1 MLTYYY
7 IYDIVETMS
16 MEAITLKAYSKG
28 SLKGTMKRSLG
39 IQTAYWSAV
48 RYCLLA
54 IMKIMKIMFLVI
66 QQRVIPFTKKQLL
79 GSLSIQIKE

>member
-1 MLTYYY
+1 
-7 IYDIVETMS
+7 
-16 MEAITLKAYSKG
+16 
-28 SLKGTMKRSLG
+28 MKRSLG

-54 IMKIMKIMFLVI
+54 IMKIMFLVI

-79 GSLSIQIKE
+79 RPLSIQIKE